1 MGVQQ
6 LRSEWMSSS
15 DPSDPSEQY
24 YTKHDCP
31 ECGTEAHGIN
41 GRWACTVC
49 GYIPPPDTEAGRRGQ
64 ETGNGSRKG

>member
-6 LRSEWMSSS
+6 LRSEWMSPS

-31 ECGTEAHGIN
+31 ECGSEAHGIR

-49 GYIPPPDTEAGRRGQ
+49 GYIPAPAVDAGRRDHDAGGGYR
-64 ETGNGSRKG
+64 TG